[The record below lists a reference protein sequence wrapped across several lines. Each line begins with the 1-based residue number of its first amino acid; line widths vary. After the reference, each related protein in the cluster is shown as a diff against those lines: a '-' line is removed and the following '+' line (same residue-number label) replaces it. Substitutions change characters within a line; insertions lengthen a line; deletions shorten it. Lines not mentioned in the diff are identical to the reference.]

1 MNQVNTQTQEQ
12 VQTQQ
17 QVQTLSAQHVMA
29 VRLTE
34 MSLDALQQ
42 RVENECLENPWLEKQ
57 QSEEGLQV
65 TAGGVSD
72 EVGSDEIS
80 ERVADYR
87 TEDDIPEY
95 LLRANNGSNVPE
107 NVEYGDTLSFYDQL
121 KTQMAEYDL
130 NEHEQQVME
139 YLIGSL
145 DDDGLLK
152 KSLPQLA
159 DELEIY
165 QDIETSEAE
174 LERLLQVLWQFD
186 PPGIGARSLQECL
199 ILQIRR
205 DTKNP
210 MQSLMLSL
218 MTDSYDDFIHK
229 RWDRIKRRMRLSDS
243 QFSRLQREIVRL
255 NPRPGNALGEK
266 VGQGSP
272 QVTPDFIVET
282 DQYGRIIMTLNEGNV
297 PQLVISPD
305 ATEKIK
311 AYESTDPAT
320 LSMAARED
328 LRFTRSYVERG
339 QMFINALAM
348 RRESMMRTMRA
359 IIQLQEPFFLEGDE
373 SLLRPMILK
382 DVSERSGES
391 ISVVSR
397 VCNSK
402 YVQTSFGTWPLKW
415 FFSQK
420 SVQNDGDVSARKVMA
435 SLRQLVEEEDRQ
447 HPLSDERLTQ
457 MLEQQG
463 YRIARRTVAKYR
475 EMMGIPVARLRR

>member
-65 TAGGVSD
+65 TAGGGSD

-174 LERLLQVLWQFD
+174 LERLLLVLWQFD

-218 MTDSYDDFIHK
+218 KKLANLPDETK
-229 RWDRIKRRMRLSDS
+229 V
-243 QFSRLQREIVRL
+243 FSGHGPSTTIGREKMY
-255 NPRPGNALGEK
+255 NP
-266 VGQGSP
+266 
-272 QVTPDFIVET
+272 
-282 DQYGRIIMTLNEGNV
+282 Y
-297 PQLVISPD
+297 
-305 ATEKIK
+305 
-311 AYESTDPAT
+311 
-320 LSMAARED
+320 
-328 LRFTRSYVERG
+328 LRG
-339 QMFINALAM
+339 
-348 RRESMMRTMRA
+348 
-359 IIQLQEPFFLEGDE
+359 
-373 SLLRPMILK
+373 
-382 DVSERSGES
+382 
-391 ISVVSR
+391 
-397 VCNSK
+397 
-402 YVQTSFGTWPLKW
+402 
-415 FFSQK
+415 
-420 SVQNDGDVSARKVMA
+420 
-435 SLRQLVEEEDRQ
+435 
-447 HPLSDERLTQ
+447 
-457 MLEQQG
+457 
-463 YRIARRTVAKYR
+463 
-475 EMMGIPVARLRR
+475 